1 MYTLRQ
7 VFLLFVSIAVFAS
20 CTQKPERTIE
30 GKIRK
35 STISFA
41 PKVTGRVA
49 EIYVKE
55 GDLVKKG
62 DTLARLDVPE
72 VDAKLSQV
80 KGAVKASGAQRD
92 MANHGATANQL
103 KQLRAKQS
111 GLQEQYNF
119 AKKSFDRARAMFAD
133 SMMTP
138 QAFDEITAKYQ
149 GAKAQLDAVNAEMNE
164 ALHGV
169 RTETKT
175 AAQGQADQALGAL
188 QEVEI
193 AVSEKYIIATNDMEI
208 ETISLSVGELA
219 AAGFPL
225 FNGYQ
230 PHSAYFRITIPE
242 NEIGNYRK
250 GQKLKVY
257 VPYAK
262 KSMEGTVQTIKQL
275 TRYADITAAYPNY
288 EIEEAIYELKIIP
301 DNMKDAD
308 NLLANATVTLEK

>member
-1 MYTLRQ
+1 
-7 VFLLFVSIAVFAS
+7 
-20 CTQKPERTIE
+20 
-30 GKIRK
+30 
-35 STISFA
+35 
-41 PKVTGRVA
+41 
-49 EIYVKE
+49 
-55 GDLVKKG
+55 
-62 DTLARLDVPE
+62 
-72 VDAKLSQV
+72 
-80 KGAVKASGAQRD
+80 
-92 MANHGATANQL
+92 
-103 KQLRAKQS
+103 LRAKQS
-111 GLQEQYNF
+111 GLQEQYKF
-119 AKKSFDRARAMFAD
+119 AKKSFDRAQAMFAD

-193 AVSEKYIIATNDMEI
+193 ALSEKYIIATNDMEI

-230 PHSAYFRITIPE
+230 PHSTYFRITIPE
-242 NEIGNYRK
+242 KEIGNYKK

-262 KSMEGTVQTIKQL
+262 KSIEGTVQTIKQL

-288 EIEEAIYELKIIP
+288 EIEEAIYELKITP

-308 NLLANATVTLEK
+308 SLLANATVTLEK

>member
-1 MYTLRQ
+1 MYTFRKILLLA
-7 VFLLFVSIAVFAS
+7 VFLAAFTS
-20 CTQKPERTIE
+20 CTQKPENFIE
-30 GKIRK
+30 GKIK
-35 STISFA
+35 KATISFA

-55 GDLVKKG
+55 GDFVKKG

-92 MANHGATANQL
+92 MANHGATTNQL
-103 KQLRAKQS
+103 KQLRAKQT

-119 AKKSFDRARAMFAD
+119 AKKSFDRAQAMFAD

-149 GAKAQLDAVNAEMNE
+149 GAKAQLDAVNAELNE
-164 ALHGV
+164 ANHGV
-169 RTETKT
+169 RIETKT

-193 AVSEKYIIATNDMEI
+193 ALSEKYIIATNDMEI

-230 PHSAYFRITIPE
+230 PNSTYFRFTIPE
-242 NEIGNYRK
+242 KEIGNYKK
-250 GQKLKVY
+250 GQKLKIY
-257 VPYAK
+257 VPYSK
-262 KSMEGTVQTIKQL
+262 QTIEGSIQTIKQL
-275 TRYADITAAYPNY
+275 ARYADITAAYPNY
-288 EIEEAIYELKIIP
+288 QIEEAVYEIKIIP
-301 DNMKDAD
+301 DNMKLT
-308 NLLANATVTLEK
+308 NELLANATVTLE